1 MKYYAV
7 TDDPRELYHYGVKG
21 MKWGQHIFGPE
32 PGLKKSDAYRKA
44 QQKLK
49 SLSAKATTVA
59 KASSAKASK
68 SVKSL
73 GSPIKKSAAQASYNH
88 RAKQQDRFNK
98 SVARSEAKI
107 AKMDAKIDRYF
118 ENKPIKDAKRQLAIS
133 TAKQNMKNAFRV
145 IGSTAAKT
153 SEQISYN
160 VRRKQQ
166 EQYNK
171 AVEKANTRNRLAD
184 AMRSYDQD
192 QKLYKQAERERKIEA
207 LQEKKADV
215 MADNDLKTLKKS
227 VKVEKHMPKYY
238 QQARTG
244 MLPYGKLSDEQVE
257 RLQNRLALEW
267 NTRRL
272 GSTEKPTWR
281 EQKKMARREGYLQ
294 GITKGT
300 AAAMEEVARAG
311 VQYGIKNLANR
322 KKLDNAAE
330 QKAKRE
336 KQANRI
342 KKQRTNKEI
351 REDIKQDV
359 YENRA
364 KEGTAMFTKGTAKKL
379 REAEAN
385 QRLRQNAIDDAN
397 AERKFL
403 MDEKHNAARTE
414 RQNRE
419 NEAREERA
427 LDRAAKMAYEYG
439 TLLTPETQNGKG
451 NNQQQGKNKGG
462 GQSKFTEADV
472 PQLAAYY
479 KQKYI
484 DKETN
489 QQKALREFN
498 EQQAQAKE
506 IIKQRNKDE
515 KVRQKQK
522 QKIEKEEFYKERERN
537 TAEINQRRAQEAK
550 ERAAKDEAERQR
562 QQEAKAKMA
571 AEVDAAFEK
580 SQREAQ
586 RILNDR
592 KKQEQEAAAEAWRK
606 RQETNS
612 YVRTRRLPNGEPKHS
627 SGKTGYSDKKY
638 KPKHNNVV
646 KDVTNER
653 TYDDRS
659 TDWSSVFERA
669 QEMVNEEEK
678 RKGRKRK

>member
-7 TDDPRELYHYGVKG
+7 TEDPRELYHYGVKG

-49 SLSAKATTVA
+49 TLSAKASNVA
-59 KASSAKASK
+59 KTS
-68 SVKSL
+68 SVKVSKVTKTA
-73 GSPIKKSAAQASYNH
+73 GAAIKKSAAQASYNH
-88 RAKQQDRFNK
+88 RVAQQNRFNK
-98 SVARSEAKI
+98 AVARSEAKN
-107 AKMDAKIDRYF
+107 AKIDAKIDRYF
-118 ENKPIKDAKRQLAIS
+118 ETKPIKDAKRQLAIS
-133 TAKQNMKNAFRV
+133 TAKQNMKNAFRA

-192 QKLYKQAERERKIEA
+192 QKLYKQVERDRKIEA

-215 MADNDLKTLKKS
+215 MADNDLKTLRKS
-227 VKVEKHMPKYY
+227 VRVEKNMPKYY

-272 GSTEKPTWR
+272 GSTEKPSWR

-322 KKLDNAAE
+322 KKLDAVSEYKAE
-330 QKAKRE
+330 RE

-403 MDEKHNAARTE
+403 MDEKHNAARTKRQMLENEEREE
-414 RQNRE
+414 RQLRIAGERAYKYGYDPTSKKNGGGNNNQQGKKAQAQIGPGADEYFKMKYLDKETLQDVQKREDKKATEQKKIEDRSAKREEKKNNRQTKFNEREAKRQQNLDEKNAALKEANERIEKIAEAAKEARQAQKAEKKEERHTKFVE
-419 NEAREERA
+419 NEAKRQEAYNER
-427 LDRAAKMAYEYG
+427 
-439 TLLTPETQNGKG
+439 
-451 NNQQQGKNKGG
+451 
-462 GQSKFTEADV
+462 
-472 PQLAAYY
+472 
-479 KQKYI
+479 
-484 DKETN
+484 
-489 QQKALREFN
+489 QKALAAEN
-498 EQQAQAKE
+498 E
-506 IIKQRNKDE
+506 R
-515 KVRQKQK
+515 
-522 QKIEKEEFYKERERN
+522 IEKI
-537 TAEINQRRAQEAK
+537 AEANKRAREAK
-550 ERAAKDEAERQR
+550 KNNKNNPKLTDGR
-562 QQEAKAKMA
+562 
-571 AEVDAAFEK
+571 
-580 SQREAQ
+580 
-586 RILNDR
+586 
-592 KKQEQEAAAEAWRK
+592 KQEQ
-606 RQETNS
+606 
-612 YVRTRRLPNGEPKHS
+612 Y
-627 SGKTGYSDKKY
+627 
-638 KPKHNNVV
+638 
-646 KDVTNER
+646 
-653 TYDDRS
+653 YDDKS
-659 TDWSSVFERA
+659 TDWSQVYEA
-669 QEMVNEEEK
+669 LNQEEEK
-678 RKGRKRK
+678 RRRKRG